1 MNNHDPI
8 NGLKSIPF
16 LSNANQT
23 VSAMSSSML
32 PTAVAASNVLYYLE
46 AVVNYNL
53 ADVGPTLKNEKT

>member
-16 LSNANQT
+16 SSNANQT

-46 AVVNYNL
+46 VVVNYNL